1 MAAAVG
7 KYNTGSG
14 TDPKNILILDTSYI
28 VQYIYYIIKR
38 LNLKPYYYV
47 LYQTHIK
54 EWMIW
59 FQASSSYYIGH
70 RCEYMIIYSEG
81 FFSLSFTT
89 EDSGSGHLVRS
100 ATNIMSHESQ
110 EASPLKNVGPS
121 LSWDLSPPSCP
132 FLLIISFLFHLT
144 SSSYPIWLKI
154 TYMKGFLVSVVC
166 TVVHM

>member
-1 MAAAVG
+1 MHILYH
-7 KYNTGSG
+7 KTSE
-14 TDPKNILILDTSYI
+14 PKTLL
-28 VQYIYYIIKR
+28 
-38 LNLKPYYYV
+38 LLH
-47 LYQTHIK
+47 QTHIK

-121 LSWDLSPPSCP
+121 LSWDLSPHLALSY
-132 FLLIISFLFHLT
+132 LLFP
-144 SSSYPIWLKI
+144 SSSTSPPPPIPFDLKSL
-154 TYMKGFLVSVVC
+154 TWRVF
-166 TVVHM
+166 